1 MQEAVSAVLVGRQR
15 EAEGLSRMVTIS
27 LGIHAIALVAVAF
40 LPAGWLTGEIARPER
55 AIMISFAPAGTQD
68 TGGLTPMA
76 RRNVQAEDA
85 KNVTRTPATAPEMVT
100 PAPEAKPSAK
110 PVPKPPEKTPTSK
123 PSTGKEVQRGPAR
136 ADTPATSQ
144 PAFGGLSQG
153 GSSGP
158 GGVRV
163 EGNFCCPEYLEQMKR
178 AIQRNWNQNVGV
190 AGTVELTLY
199 RPGFETRGAEPL
211 IDAIRAAHAK
221 TFPNPPQIVAD
232 AVTSMWRDTN
242 AFNEL
247 GIPAVSYAPRSVSH
261 ATSKSFKV
269 ADLVDAARVY
279 TRIALELCNRD
290 REPWLPL
297 GAHPDRA
304 IAASVAARRR
314 GE

>member
-190 AGTVELTLY
+190 AGTVEVK
-199 RPGFETRGAEPL
+199 FV
-211 IDAIRAAHAK
+211 IR
-221 TFPNPPQIVAD
+221 
-232 AVTSMWRDTN
+232 RDGMITN
-242 AFNEL
+242 V
-247 GIPAVSYAPRSVSH
+247 AVSQ
-261 ATSKSFKV
+261 TSRNPIL
-269 ADLVDAARVY
+269 DLESRQAVLLTQQVGPLPERYTLASLPVY
-279 TRIALELCNRD
+279 LIFEYKR
-290 REPWLPL
+290 
-297 GAHPDRA
+297 
-304 IAASVAARRR
+304 
-314 GE
+314 